1 MINITP
7 TAVEKVK
14 AVMEQEKE
22 SMPQGGLRI
31 YVQGGGCSGFSYG
44 MVLDEVSEGDQ
55 VFEQEG
61 VKVIVDP
68 MSMKY
73 LENAEVDYKEDLMGG
88 GFAIKNPNATS
99 TCGCGHSFNAGGEGK
114 TFQHRRRPRGHHVT
128 VLDRARLAFGAVGDH
143 QGLAPFRPHRPP
155 LEGGGEP
162 APAPPAQAGS
172 GQPVEDL
179 GGTAHAPPA
188 LGQATQTRNYRELT
202 RRNVRLV
209 ASVANPLP
217 WKK

>member
-1 MINITP
+1 MINLTP
-7 TAVEKVK
+7 TAVDKVK
-14 AVMEQEKE
+14 TVLEQEKE

-55 VFEQEG
+55 VFEREG

-99 TCGCGHSFNAGGEGK
+99 TCGCGHSFNAGGEGGP
-114 TFQHRRRPRGHHVT
+114 QH
-128 VLDRARLAFGAVGDH
+128 
-143 QGLAPFRPHRPP
+143 
-155 LEGGGEP
+155 
-162 APAPPAQAGS
+162 
-172 GQPVEDL
+172 
-179 GGTAHAPPA
+179 
-188 LGQATQTRNYRELT
+188 
-202 RRNVRLV
+202 
-209 ASVANPLP
+209 
-217 WKK
+217 

>member
-7 TAVEKVK
+7 TAREKVK

-22 SMPQGGLRI
+22 NMPQGGLRI

-55 VFEQEG
+55 VFEQQG

-99 TCGCGHSFNAGGEGK
+99 TCGCGHSFNAG
-114 TFQHRRRPRGHHVT
+114 
-128 VLDRARLAFGAVGDH
+128 
-143 QGLAPFRPHRPP
+143 
-155 LEGGGEP
+155 EGGP
-162 APAPPAQAGS
+162 Q
-172 GQPVEDL
+172 
-179 GGTAHAPPA
+179 H
-188 LGQATQTRNYRELT
+188 
-202 RRNVRLV
+202 
-209 ASVANPLP
+209 
-217 WKK
+217 